1 MPSDR
6 SDGQLK
12 RRNRRDQERRLMLL
26 SVVQDAY
33 ENGTL
38 ELGKPYTAYVG
49 SDLVEIVVRPETAAP

>member
-1 MPSDR
+1 
-6 SDGQLK
+6 
-12 RRNRRDQERRLMLL
+12 MLL

-49 SDLVEIVVRPETAAP
+49 SDLVEVVVRPEAAP

>member
-12 RRNRRDQERRLMLL
+12 RRDRQDQERRLMLL

-33 ENGTL
+33 ESGAL

-49 SDLVEIVVRPETAAP
+49 SDLVEIVVRSEDR